1 VRGWLG
7 WLCLQAPAMACNCIA
22 RAENP
27 RVLNAYLLITC
38 ILMLLPILTL
48 TFLVRRIQAWE

>member
-1 VRGWLG
+1 
-7 WLCLQAPAMACNCIA
+7 MACNCIA